1 MDSVRGLCP
10 LQDDGESGRYPEPMN
25 LSRQPATFSRLS
37 SNYRLSSNMSP
48 IGTFFGDAIYKYDA
62 PRQGRLF
69 AGHPGRIV
77 LNKGQNFE
85 TALRDLDG
93 FERIWVIFQFHEN
106 EGWRPTTRPPVPAP
120 GRERI
125 GTFAS
130 RSPYRPNPI
139 GLSCVRLLRVDG
151 LTLYVDE
158 ADLLNGTPIL
168 DIKPYIPMADAFP
181 EAKAGWV
188 DEQPKELWQIV
199 TSPEFDAQNKW
210 LCENSDFDLL
220 SFAEVQLCRG
230 PFDDSRHR
238 LEVDLACKRGV
249 LAYRT
254 FRISFEFDEKMQKIT
269 LISIFSGYT
278 AEELADLNDKYG
290 DKPLHHSYL
299 EQF

>member
-1 MDSVRGLCP
+1 
-10 LQDDGESGRYPEPMN
+10 
-25 LSRQPATFSRLS
+25 
-37 SNYRLSSNMSP
+37 MSP

-85 TALRDLDG
+85 TALRDLNG

-188 DEQPKELWQIV
+188 DEQIHDVWHLECTQRFR
-199 TSPEFDAQNKW
+199 EQNEW
-210 LCENSDFDLL
+210 LLKNSSFDLL
-220 SFAEVQLCRG
+220 NFAQVQLANG
-230 PFDDSRHR
+230 PFDETRR
-238 LEVDLACKRGV
+238 RIQVDVDNKSGV
-249 LAYRT
+249 LSYRT
-254 FRISFEFDEKMQKIT
+254 FRILFCFDECSKCIRLAEIK
-269 LISIFSGYT
+269 SGYSKL
-278 AEELADLNDKYG
+278 ELVDDVDKYG
-290 DKPLHHSYL
+290 DKAIHRKFVC
-299 EQF
+299 EFV